1 MKPQVL
7 KKCRD
12 FCEHIEAVTGVRCA
26 TIDITSEETVLYDTD
41 KRPRFCKD
49 CLNKECEEK
58 SVHLYGLNEAC
69 RWQGRYIYHCSVGV
83 IFSCAAILDW
93 DKKLS
98 GGFVIGPMLVGDL
111 NDLLFDFPYPS
122 MATSLAQLPRYS
134 SSSIQHLTEAFFML
148 ANSYCESEYV
158 GDTLFNQHN
167 YLNTVYQVKD
177 LYKSDTVP
185 EFPQEIEDQLFEYIR
200 KGQKSESQE
209 LLNQLLGHIYF
220 SSDFNLNEVKSRML
234 DLVAVLSRAAI
245 ASGADVGEIFRFSTH
260 SILDVEHLT
269 SMDDVGLWCSG
280 ILHRYI
286 TSTFDQ
292 PQIKHFDIVFKVT
305 DYVKNHYKE
314 KLTLDELAR
323 YVNLS
328 SSYLSSM
335 FKKETGE
342 SLTSY
347 INRVKIENCKRL
359 LRETNYSL
367 SYIAHEC
374 CFDDQS
380 YFSKVFKK
388 YVGESPK
395 NYRLNSRRR

>member
-1 MKPQVL
+1 MQAQIL
-7 KKCRD
+7 NKCRD
-12 FCEHIEAVTGVRCA
+12 FCAHIEAVTGVRCA
-26 TIDITSEETVLYDTD
+26 TIDISEETILYDTE

-49 CLNKECEEK
+49 CLNKDCQEMR
-58 SVHLYGLNEAC
+58 VHLYGLNEAC
-69 RWQGRYIYHCSVGV
+69 RWQGRYIYHCPIGM

-98 GGFVIGPMLVGDL
+98 GGFVIGPMLTGDL
-111 NDLLFDFPYPS
+111 QDMLFDFPYPS
-122 MATSLAQLPRYS
+122 MEKALAQLPRFS
-134 SSSIQHLTEAFFML
+134 SSGIQHLTEAFFMF
-148 ANSYCESEYV
+148 ASAYSQSDYV
-158 GDTLFNQHN
+158 GDVLFNQHN

-177 LYKSDTVP
+177 LYKNEIVP
-185 EFPQEIEDQLFEYIR
+185 EFPKEIEDQLVEHIR
-200 KGQKSESQE
+200 KGKKSESQE

-220 SSDFNLNEVKSRML
+220 SSDFKINEVKSRML

-260 SILDVEHLT
+260 SILDVEHLN

-286 TSTFDQ
+286 TSAFDQ
-292 PQIKHFDIVFKVT
+292 PQIKHSDIVFKVT
-305 DYVKNHYKE
+305 DYIKNHYRE

-328 SSYLSSM
+328 SSYLSSL

-342 SLTSY
+342 NLTSY

-367 SYIAHEC
+367 SFIAHEC

>member
-1 MKPQVL
+1 MKRC
-7 KKCRD
+7 KD
-12 FCEHIEAVTGVRCA
+12 FCEHIEAVTSVRCS
-26 TIDITSEETVLYDTD
+26 TIDISRQATNIHDSGKIPTICEH
-41 KRPRFCKD
+41 CH
-49 CLNKECEEK
+49 NKECNEMR
-58 SVHLYGLNEAC
+58 VHLYGLNEAC
-69 RWQGRYIYHCSVGV
+69 RWQGRYVYHCPIGL

-98 GGFVIGPMLVGDL
+98 GGFVVGPMIIGDL
-111 NDLLFDFPYPS
+111 ADLLFDFPYPA
-122 MATSLAQLPRYS
+122 MADELARLPRYPAS
-134 SSSIQHLTEAFFML
+134 SVQHLSEAFFML
-148 ANSYCESEYV
+148 ASAYSQSDYV
-158 GDTLFNQHN
+158 GDVLFNQQN

-177 LYKSDTVP
+177 LYKSETVP
-185 EFPQEIEDQLFEYIR
+185 EFPKEIEDELFEHIR
-200 KGQKSESQE
+200 KGKKAESQE

-220 SSDFNLNEVKSRML
+220 SSDFNINEIKSRML
-234 DLVAVLSRAAI
+234 DLVGMLSRAAI

-260 SILDVEHLT
+260 SILDVEHLH

-286 TSTFDQ
+286 TSAFDQ
-292 PQIKHFDIVFKVT
+292 PQIKHSDIVFKVT
-305 DYVKNHYKE
+305 DYIKNHYRE

-328 SSYLSSM
+328 SSYLSSL